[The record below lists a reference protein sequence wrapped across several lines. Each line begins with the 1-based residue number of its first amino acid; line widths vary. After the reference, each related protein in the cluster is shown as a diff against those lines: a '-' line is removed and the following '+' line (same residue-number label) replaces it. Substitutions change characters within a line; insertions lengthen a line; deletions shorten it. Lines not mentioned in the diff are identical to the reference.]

1 MNGGASGIQL
11 VTRAVQGP
19 VSILLLG
26 FAFRYQSSHRYESLN
41 LESACQLTIY
51 SACVK
56 DESWAWWIERGAK
69 PMDLLEPAQIK
80 SEVESMNSHEKHQEA
95 LIVLKFVNGAIDKQN
110 LQLHQFG
117 S

>member
-1 MNGGASGIQL
+1 
-11 VTRAVQGP
+11 
-19 VSILLLG
+19 
-26 FAFRYQSSHRYESLN
+26 
-41 LESACQLTIY
+41 
-51 SACVK
+51 
-56 DESWAWWIERGAK
+56 
-69 PMDLLEPAQIK
+69 MDLVEPAQIK